1 MPVTHSSISNS
12 SVFVVVPAF
21 NEGSVIRA
29 TLKPLVAEGYSVVV
43 ADDGSRDNTW
53 RQLAGLGVH
62 RLRHSFNLGQGAALQ
77 TAVSYALKQGASFIV
92 HFDADGQHSP
102 EDISG
107 LLDPLIAGKADVA
120 LGSRFLRNKDWQ
132 AVPPSRRLLL
142 KGAVFVNWLLTG
154 LWLSD
159 AHNGAR
165 AFTRRAAQQ
174 VVLRENGFAHASE
187 ILQQIRVHKLRF
199 VERPTRIRYTKY
211 SLLKGQRIWNAFDI
225 FVDLVI
231 RRVLR

>member
-1 MPVTHSSISNS
+1 M
-12 SVFVVVPAF
+12 
-21 NEGSVIRA
+21 IRA
-29 TLKPLVAEGYSVVV
+29 TLKPILDMGYSVVV
-43 ADDGSRDNTW
+43 AEDGSRDNTW

-62 RLRHSFNLGQGAALQ
+62 RLRHPFNLGQGAALQ
-77 TAVSYALKQGASFIV
+77 TAVSYSLKQGASFIV
-92 HFDADGQHSP
+92 HFDADGQHRP
-102 EDISG
+102 EDIAG
-107 LLDPLIAGKADVA
+107 LLAPLLSGQADVS
-120 LGSRFLRNKDWQ
+120 LGSRFLRKEDWE
-132 AVPPSRRLLL
+132 AVPPSRRMLL

-165 AFTRRAAQQ
+165 AFTRHAAQQ

-187 ILQQIRVHKLRF
+187 ILQQIRDHKLRF

-211 SLLKGQRIWNAFDI
+211 SLLKGQRVWNAFDI

>member
-1 MPVTHSSISNS
+1 MISRPIPHSKI
-12 SVFVVVPAF
+12 FVVVPAF

-29 TLKPLVAEGYSVVV
+29 TLKPLVALGYSVVA

-62 RLRHSFNLGQGAALQ
+62 RLRHPFNLGQGAALQ

-92 HFDADGQHSP
+92 HFDADGQHTP
-102 EDISG
+102 EDIAG
-107 LLDPLIAGKADVA
+107 MLEPLIAGKADVA
-120 LGSRFLRNKDWQ
+120 LGSRFLRKDDWQ
-132 AVPPSRRLLL
+132 SVPPSRRLLL

-187 ILQQIRVHKLRF
+187 ILQQIRTHKLRF

-211 SLLKGQRIWNAFDI
+211 SRLKGQPIWNAFDI

>member
-1 MPVTHSSISNS
+1 MAPSSIPQS
-12 SVFVVVPAF
+12 SIFIVVPAF
-21 NEGSVIRA
+21 NEAFVIRA
-29 TLKPLVAEGYSVVV
+29 TLKPLVSLGYSVVV

-62 RLRHSFNLGQGAALQ
+62 RLRHAFNLGQGAALQ
-77 TAVSYALKQGASFIV
+77 TAVSYALKEGALFIV

-102 EDISG
+102 EDIPG
-107 LLDPLIAGKADVA
+107 LLAPLMAGKAYVS
-120 LGSRFLRNKDWQ
+120 LGSRFLRKEDWQ

-199 VERPTRIRYTKY
+199 IERPTQIRYTKY
-211 SLLKGQRIWNAFDI
+211 SLHKGQRIWNAFDI